1 MQNLKIGYSY
11 IQNSHNY
18 YNTKNME
25 KAIELAKGI
34 PTLAVCN
41 NCDELIGFAIN
52 KLNDYPLDFLEFQGD
67 TLEVTK
73 TDLSYAEFGIIKD
86 NTLISISSSAE
97 GFFDLHAVKSPMSFN
112 DNFPCIV
119 VPNYVREELIAT
131 LKGEW

>member
-1 MQNLKIGYSY
+1 
-11 IQNSHNY
+11 
-18 YNTKNME
+18 ME
-25 KAIELAKGI
+25 KAIELGKVA
-34 PTLAVCN
+34 TLEVCH
-41 NCDELIGFAIN
+41 NCNELIDFTIN

-73 TDLSYAEFGIIKD
+73 TDLSYEEFGIIKG

-119 VPNYVREELIAT
+119 VPDYVREELIAT

>member
-1 MQNLKIGYSY
+1 MQNLRVKYSY
-11 IQNSHNY
+11 IQNLTNI
-18 YNTKNME
+18 NNKNME
-25 KAIELAKGI
+25 KAIELGKVT
-34 PTLAVCN
+34 TLAVCN
-41 NCDELIGFAIN
+41 SCNELIDFVIN

-73 TDLSYAEFGIIKD
+73 TDLNYEEFGVIKGD
-86 NTLISISSSAE
+86 TLVSISSSAE

-112 DNFPCIV
+112 TNYPCVV

>member
-1 MQNLKIGYSY
+1 
-11 IQNSHNY
+11 
-18 YNTKNME
+18 ME
-25 KAIELAKGI
+25 KEIELAKDI

-41 NCDELIGFAIN
+41 NCNELIDFAIN
-52 KLNDYPLDFLEFQGD
+52 KLNDYSLEFLEFQGD

-73 TDLSYAEFGIIKD
+73 TDLSYEEFGIIKGD
-86 NTLISISSSAE
+86 TLVSISSSAE

-119 VPNYVREELIAT
+119 VPDYVREELIAT

>member
-1 MQNLKIGYSY
+1 
-11 IQNSHNY
+11 
-18 YNTKNME
+18 ME
-25 KAIELAKGI
+25 KAIELGKVT
-34 PTLAVCN
+34 TLAVCH
-41 NCDELIGFAIN
+41 NCNELIDFTIN

-73 TDLSYAEFGIIKD
+73 TDLSYEEVGVIKG

-112 DNFPCIV
+112 DNFPCVV

-131 LKGEW
+131 LKSEW

>member
-1 MQNLKIGYSY
+1 
-11 IQNSHNY
+11 
-18 YNTKNME
+18 ME
-25 KAIELAKGI
+25 KAIELGKVA
-34 PTLAVCN
+34 TLAVCN
-41 NCDELIGFAIN
+41 NCNELIDFAIN

-73 TDLSYAEFGIIKD
+73 TDLSYEEVGVIKG

-97 GFFDLHAVKSPMSFN
+97 GFFDLHTVKSPMNFN
-112 DNFPCIV
+112 DSFPCVV

>member
-1 MQNLKIGYSY
+1 MK
-11 IQNSHNY
+11 
-18 YNTKNME
+18 
-25 KAIELAKGI
+25 LAMDI
-34 PTLAVCN
+34 PTLAVCH
-41 NCDELIGFAIN
+41 NCNELIDFAIN

-73 TDLSYAEFGIIKD
+73 TDLSYEEVGVIKG

-112 DNFPCIV
+112 DNFPCVV

-131 LKGEW
+131 LKSEW